1 MKSSKCRV
9 LLNTKLV
16 YQVVMLIALVA
27 SASPAHSDLPAVAP
41 KASITVMSRNLYI
54 GASFNPLVGAST
66 INDISERVA
75 TVYGTI
81 LSSQFPRRA
90 EAIADEIVGKQPDLV
105 GLQEAPLLVVHS
117 PAGPSVANPPPPTAV
132 VIDYVQILLD
142 ALERRGAHY
151 AVAAIVN
158 NTDVTAPS
166 ATGDMIRLIERDVIL
181 INTDLSPD
189 ELHVSNSQ
197 AKNFNARFTVHLG
210 GTTVPLVRGWCSV
223 DVTVR
228 GKSLRIVSTHLEEE
242 LVAHIQFAQVDE
254 LLAGP
259 LHTNRPVISLGDFNA
274 SGDSTI
280 YENFL
285 EVGFQDAWPLVHPH
299 DPGFSCCQA
308 ENLLNPASQLSTRID
323 RILFHSSRI
332 SVEDVQLVG
341 DDPSDRIPSGQWPS
355 DHAGIV
361 GRLSIK

>member
-1 MKSSKCRV
+1 LKSSNSRV
-9 LLNTKLV
+9 VWSIRFV
-16 YQVVMLIALVA
+16 YRFVLLIALVVP
-27 SASPAHSDLPAVAP
+27 ASPVHGDSPVVAP
-41 KASITVMSRNLYI
+41 KASITVMSRNLYV

-66 INDISERVA
+66 PNDISERVA
-75 TVYGTI
+75 TVYETI

-90 EAIADEIVGKQPDLV
+90 EAIADEIVRKQPDLV

-117 PAGPSVANPPPPTAV
+117 PGEPSIAYPHQPTAT

-166 ATGDMIRLIERDVIL
+166 ATGDMIRLIERGVIL
-181 INTDLSPD
+181 VNMELSPH
-189 ELHVSNSQ
+189 ELYVSNPQ
-197 AKNFNARFTVHLG
+197 AKNFNARFTVRLG
-210 GTTVPLVRGWCSV
+210 GTTVPLLRGWCSV

-228 GKSLRIVSTHLEEE
+228 GKSVRIVNTHLEEE
-242 LVAHIQFAQVDE
+242 LFAHIQFAQADE
-254 LLAGP
+254 LLASP
-259 LHTNRPVISLGDFNA
+259 FQTNRPVIGLGDFNA
-274 SGDSTI
+274 SVDSTI

-285 EVGFQDAWPLVHPH
+285 EVGFHDAWSLAHPR

-308 ENLLNPASQLSTRID
+308 EDLLNPTSQLSIRID
-323 RILFHSSRI
+323 RILFRSSRI

-341 DDPSDRIPSGQWPS
+341 ANPSDRIPSGHWPS